1 MTCGEKKSM
10 ANRGKKY
17 QDARAKVDTN
27 IRYGLDEAI
36 DAVLNTHYAKF
47 DETIDLA
54 IVLGVDP
61 RKADQNVR
69 SFVVLPHGTGRTQ
82 RVLVI
87 TKGEKVKEAEDAG
100 ADYVGAEDVI
110 EKIKGGWL
118 DFDKVI
124 ATPDMMSMVGKIGK
138 ILGPRGMMPNAKTG
152 TVTFDVAK
160 AVNEI
165 KAGKVDFRVD
175 KGGVVHVPL
184 GKVSFG
190 SSKIRDNFSAF
201 AETLLRIKPSTSKG
215 AYVRSVALS
224 TTMGPGVKV
233 DPAEVKAVAS

>member
-1 MTCGEKKSM
+1 M
-10 ANRGKKY
+10 ASHGKKY
-17 QDARAKVDTN
+17 RDARAKVDAS
-27 IRYGLDEAI
+27 IKYGLDEAI
-36 DAVLNTHYAKF
+36 DVVLDTHYVNF

-61 RKADQNVR
+61 RKADQNLR
-69 SFVVLPHGTGRTQ
+69 SSVVLPHGTGRTQ
-82 RVLVI
+82 RVLAI
-87 TKGEKVKEAEDAG
+87 AKGEKAKEAEDAG
-100 ADYVGAEDVI
+100 ADYVGAEDTI

-118 DFDKVI
+118 DFDKVV
-124 ATPDMMSMVGKIGK
+124 ATPDMMSMVGRIGK

-152 TVTFDVAK
+152 TVTFDVAR

-190 SSKIRDNFSAF
+190 PNKIKENFAAI
-201 AETLLRIKPSTSKG
+201 AEALLRIKPSTSKG
-215 AYVRSVALS
+215 AYVRGVALS
-224 TTMGPGVKV
+224 TTMGPGVRV
-233 DPAEVKAVAS
+233 DPAEVKAVIS

>member
-1 MTCGEKKSM
+1 M
-10 ANRGKKY
+10 AGSHGKKY
-17 QDARAKVDTN
+17 RDARARVDTSR
-27 IRYGLDEAI
+27 RYSLDEAI
-36 DAVLNTHYAKF
+36 DIVISTSYARF
-47 DETIDLA
+47 DESIDTA

-69 SFVVLPHGTGRTQ
+69 SSVVLPHGTGRTQ
-82 RVLVI
+82 SVLVI
-87 TKGEKVKEAEDAG
+87 AKGEKAREAEDAG

-118 DFDKVI
+118 DFDKVVS
-124 ATPDMMSMVGKIGK
+124 TPDMMSMVGRIGK
-138 ILGPRGMMPNAKTG
+138 ILGPRGMMPNTKTG
-152 TVTFDVAK
+152 TVTFDVSR

-190 SSKIRDNFSAF
+190 SSKIRENFAAI
-201 AETLLRIKPSTSKG
+201 AEALLRAKPSTSKG
-215 AYVRSVALS
+215 AYVRGVAIS

-233 DPAEVKAVAS
+233 DPSEVKAVAS

>member
-1 MTCGEKKSM
+1 M
-10 ANRGKKY
+10 AGSHGKKY
-17 QDARAKVDTN
+17 RDARARVDTGR
-27 IRYGLDEAI
+27 RYGLDEAI
-36 DAVLNTHYAKF
+36 DIVISTSYARF
-47 DETIDLA
+47 DESIDTA

-69 SFVVLPHGTGRTQ
+69 SSVVLPHGTGRTQ
-82 RVLVI
+82 SVLVI
-87 TKGEKVKEAEDAG
+87 AKGEKAREAEDAG

-118 DFDKVI
+118 DFDKVVS
-124 ATPDMMSMVGKIGK
+124 TPDMMSMVGRIGK
-138 ILGPRGMMPNAKTG
+138 ILGPRGMMPNTKTG
-152 TVTFDVAK
+152 TVTFDVSR

-190 SSKIRDNFSAF
+190 SSKIRENFAAI
-201 AETLLRIKPSTSKG
+201 AEALLRVKPSTSKG
-215 AYVRSVALS
+215 AYVRGVAIS

>member
-1 MTCGEKKSM
+1 M
-10 ANRGKKY
+10 ANHGKKY
-17 QDARAKVDTN
+17 RDVRAEIDTSR
-27 IRYGLDEAI
+27 RYSLDEAI
-36 DAVLNTHYAKF
+36 DVVLSTHYVKF
-47 DETIDLA
+47 DESIDAA

-87 TKGEKVKEAEDAG
+87 AKGEKAKEAKDAG
-100 ADYVGAEDVI
+100 ADYVGAEDAI
-110 EKIKGGWL
+110 EKIEGGWL
-118 DFDKVI
+118 NFDKVV
-124 ATPDMMSMVGKIGK
+124 ATPDMMSMVGRIGK

-152 TVTFDVAK
+152 TVTFDVVR

-190 SSKIRDNFSAF
+190 SNKIRENFAAF
-201 AETLLRIKPSTSKG
+201 AESLLRIKPSTSKG
-215 AYVRSVALS
+215 AYVRGVALS

-233 DPAEVKAVAS
+233 DPSEVKAVTI

>member
-1 MTCGEKKSM
+1 M
-10 ANRGKKY
+10 ASHAKKY
-17 QDARAKVDTN
+17 RDARAKVDAS

-36 DAVLNTHYAKF
+36 DLVLDTHYVKF

-61 RKADQNVR
+61 RKADQNLR
-69 SFVVLPHGTGRTQ
+69 SSVVLPHGTGRTQ
-82 RVLVI
+82 RVLAI
-87 TKGEKVKEAEDAG
+87 AKGEKAKEAEDAG
-100 ADYVGAEDVI
+100 ADYVGAEDTI

-118 DFDKVI
+118 DFDKVV
-124 ATPDMMSMVGKIGK
+124 ATPDMMSMVGRIGK

-152 TVTFDVAK
+152 TVTFDVAR

-190 SSKIRDNFSAF
+190 SDKIKENFAAI
-201 AETLLRIKPSTSKG
+201 AEALLRIKPSTSKG

-233 DPAEVKAVAS
+233 DPAEVKAVIS

>member
-1 MTCGEKKSM
+1 M

-17 QDARAKVDTN
+17 RDARAKVDTN

-36 DAVLNTHYAKF
+36 DAVLNAHYAKF

-87 TKGEKVKEAEDAG
+87 TKGEKVKEAEEAG
-100 ADYVGAEDVI
+100 ADYVGAEDAI

-118 DFDKVI
+118 DFDKVV
-124 ATPDMMSMVGKIGK
+124 ATPDMMSIVGRIGK

-190 SSKIRDNFSAF
+190 SNKIRDNFSAL
-201 AETLLRIKPSTSKG
+201 AEILLRIKPSTSKG

-233 DPAEVKAVAS
+233 DPAEVKAAVS

>member
-1 MTCGEKKSM
+1 MTVH
-10 ANRGKKY
+10 GKKY
-17 QDARAKVDTN
+17 RDARAKADAS
-27 IRYGLDEAI
+27 IRYSLDEAI
-36 DAVLNTHYAKF
+36 DAVLSMKYAKF

-54 IVLGVDP
+54 VVLGVDP

-69 SFVVLPHGTGRTQ
+69 SSVVLPHGTGRTQ

-87 TKGEKVKEAEDAG
+87 AKGEKAKEAEDAS
-100 ADYVGAEDVI
+100 ADYVGAEDTI

-118 DFDKVI
+118 DFDKVV
-124 ATPDMMSMVGKIGK
+124 ATPDMMSMVGRIGK
-138 ILGPRGMMPNAKTG
+138 ILGPRGMMPNVKTG
-152 TVTFDVAK
+152 TVTFDIAR

-184 GKVSFG
+184 GKVSFD
-190 SSKIRDNFSAF
+190 SNKIRENFAAF
-201 AETLLRIKPSTSKG
+201 AETLLRVKPSTSKG
-215 AYVRSVALS
+215 VYVRSVALS

-233 DPAEVKAVAS
+233 DPAEVKAVTS